1 MDKIS
6 LIIPA
11 KNEMES
17 LEEVLSEIEDNPY
30 VDEKI
35 LIVDSIEDNSIP
47 IAKKFNCKIIIQ
59 KKRGYGSAIIEGF
72 ENAKNEFGCIF
83 NADHSFDP
91 KYFEQLIEISKNYLF
106 VFGTRYTKNATSD
119 DDDVITLIGNKIFSF
134 ITRYFLRIK
143 LSDILFT
150 YVLCNVETF
159 KKLNLKN
166 NDFKLCIELPVKVK
180 FNGFSYTELPMHER
194 KRFGGKKKVNVLLDG
209 FHILIEIV
217 KSFKYLFNLK

>member
-35 LIVDSIEDNSIP
+35 LIVDSIKDNSIP

-59 KKRGYGSAIIEGF
+59 KKRGYGAAIIEGF

-91 KYFEQLIEISKNYLF
+91 KYFEQLIDISKNRSPEY
-106 VFGTRYTKNATSD
+106 A
-119 DDDVITLIGNKIFSF
+119 KIFLGCAVWDQGQLDNEILENSWI
-134 ITRYFLRIK
+134 ITNSNKDLIFNNHLEFS
-143 LSDILFT
+143 LW
-150 YVLCNVETF
+150 
-159 KKLNLKN
+159 KKCLKN
-166 NDFKLCIELPVKVK
+166 MGVDPSKLV
-180 FNGFSYTELPMHER
+180 SYS
-194 KRFGGKKKVNVLLDG
+194 G
-209 FHILIEIV
+209 
-217 KSFKYLFNLK
+217 SA